1 MTSAITI
8 SHNQYGIL
16 LYPNPIHLT
25 LFPYLRSMGST
36 RGPYN
41 DTPSPPE
48 VMSKSTNIS
57 QSETK
62 LTDSGSHATSGPT
75 RQGELS
81 YVSTAGD
88 DLSFGP
94 TFHRE
99 YFDYDYGGCPQAEI
113 RFGPPLE
120 YGPPPPGLRSGL
132 SKKKEKEDAHRE
144 NRLKDSANA
153 YRNPT
158 TRYAPEVMQYPKAT
172 PEGSVQ
178 RTHSSFHEH
187 DSSAPRLLDTG
198 DSRLE
203 EGSFLNSAP
212 PSDRRET
219 PITPPSALL
228 PTQNQRKPV
237 IGVTN
242 INSTVPSTPW
252 PLPQGGPQTLATS
265 SYTCK
270 SSIVSMSLF
279 VSPIV
284 HPAPAMFNI
293 LSNPEKGGESQAYG
307 LYDLY
312 PPELQHFL
320 EQPTATVPVTAQP
333 TPRELH
339 YPLAREDRQG
349 EGLGVQPTSLDIRNL
364 GLQTQS
370 PEERSSFCCCC

>member
-1 MTSAITI
+1 
-8 SHNQYGIL
+8 
-16 LYPNPIHLT
+16 
-25 LFPYLRSMGST
+25 MGST

-48 VMSKSTNIS
+48 VMSKSTNVS

-62 LTDSGSHATSGPT
+62 STDSGSHATSGPT

-94 TFHRE
+94 TFQRE
-99 YFDYDYGGCPQAEI
+99 HFDFSSYALMNRYCSANI
-113 RFGPPLE
+113 RSGPPLE

-132 SKKKEKEDAHRE
+132 SKKEKEDAHRE
-144 NRLKDSANA
+144 NRLKNSANA

-172 PEGSVQ
+172 PEDSVQ

-187 DSSAPRLLDTG
+187 DSSTPRLLDTG

-203 EGSFLNSAP
+203 EGSSLNSAP
-212 PSDRRET
+212 PLDRRET
-219 PITPPSALL
+219 PITPPSAFL

-252 PLPQGGPQTLATS
+252 PLPLGGPQTLATS

-270 SSIVSMSLF
+270 SSIVS
-279 VSPIV
+279 
-284 HPAPAMFNI
+284 HH
-293 LSNPEKGGESQAYG
+293 
-307 LYDLY
+307 
-312 PPELQHFL
+312 LQF
-320 EQPTATVPVTAQP
+320 
-333 TPRELH
+333 
-339 YPLAREDRQG
+339 DR
-349 EGLGVQPTSLDIRNL
+349 
-364 GLQTQS
+364 
-370 PEERSSFCCCC
+370 

>member
-1 MTSAITI
+1 MTSAITN

-25 LFPYLRSMGST
+25 LFPYLHSMGST

-62 LTDSGSHATSGPT
+62 LTDSGFHAASGPT
-75 RQGELS
+75 LQGELS

-94 TFHRE
+94 TFQRE
-99 YFDYDYGGCPQAEI
+99 YFDYSGYADAEI
-113 RFGPPLE
+113 LAERLCAETRFGPPLE

-132 SKKKEKEDAHRE
+132 SKKEKEVAHRK

-158 TRYAPEVMQYPKAT
+158 TRYAPEVMQYPEAT
-172 PEGSVQ
+172 PEGPVQ

-187 DSSAPRLLDTG
+187 DDSIAPRLLDTG

-203 EGSFLNSAP
+203 EGPSLNSAP
-212 PSDRRET
+212 PLDRRET
-219 PITPPSALL
+219 PITRFTPPSVFL

-237 IGVTN
+237 IGATN

-252 PLPQGGPQTLATS
+252 PLPQGGAQTLATS

-270 SSIVSMSLF
+270 SYIVS
-279 VSPIV
+279 
-284 HPAPAMFNI
+284 HH
-293 LSNPEKGGESQAYG
+293 
-307 LYDLY
+307 
-312 PPELQHFL
+312 LQF
-320 EQPTATVPVTAQP
+320 
-333 TPRELH
+333 
-339 YPLAREDRQG
+339 D
-349 EGLGVQPTSLDIRNL
+349 
-364 GLQTQS
+364 
-370 PEERSSFCCCC
+370 C